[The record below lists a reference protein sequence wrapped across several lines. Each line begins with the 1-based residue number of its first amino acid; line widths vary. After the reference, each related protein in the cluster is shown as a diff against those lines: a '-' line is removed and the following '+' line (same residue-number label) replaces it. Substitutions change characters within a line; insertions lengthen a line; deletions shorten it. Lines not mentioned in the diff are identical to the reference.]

1 MKTIDIHGKPYVMV
15 KDRVIHFNGE
25 YPNGCIKTKK
35 LPSIENIVIFEATVI
50 PNIENPDRYF
60 TGHAEEEIGST
71 QINKTSA
78 LENCETSAVGR
89 ALAMMGIGADESFA
103 SADEVSNAVFQQDGT
118 KSTGITQAHAQSVSQ
133 NGRKTPEND
142 LVCPLCSKS
151 VVDKRVWEN
160 GEWVRQTSQKGNKF
174 PAFQCIDND
183 DFKNPTCKG
192 VIWDD
197 PGADLKIEKPS
208 HQNDIVEDDD
218 LEEAEELAKQAEEE
232 VLPF

>member
-103 SADEVSNAVFQQDGT
+103 SADEVANAAFKQNEQEA
-118 KSTGITQAHAQSVSQ
+118 TGITQSHAQVVSQ
-133 NGRKTPEND
+133 NGAKTPKNG
-142 LVCPLCSKS
+142 LICPLCKKGVLDQRVEDIDGSLICPTSK
-151 VVDKRVWEN
+151 
-160 GEWVRQTSQKGNKF
+160 KGRPL
-174 PAFQCIDND
+174 PAFKCVDND
-183 DFKNPTCKG
+183 DYENPTCKFASWKLTEAEGG
-192 VIWDD
+192 VV
-197 PGADLKIEKPS
+197 S
-208 HQNDIVEDDD
+208 DIVEDENI
-218 LEEAEELAKQAEEE
+218 EEAEELAKQAEEE
-232 VLPF
+232 ELPF